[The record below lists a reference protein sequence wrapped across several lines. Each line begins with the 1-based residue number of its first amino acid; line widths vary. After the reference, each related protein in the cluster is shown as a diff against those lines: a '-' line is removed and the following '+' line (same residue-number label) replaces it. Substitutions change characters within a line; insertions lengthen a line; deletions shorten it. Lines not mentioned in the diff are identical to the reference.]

1 MAEVEQFDI
10 NCLNLERNKG
20 STCLRPSTELS
31 LPLCVKGTQ
40 VALAP
45 EKGVN
50 QTEEK
55 LAGA

>member
-1 MAEVEQFDI
+1 MAEVEQFDL
-10 NCLNLERNKG
+10 NCLNLEINKG
-20 STCLRPSTELS
+20 STCLRPSIELH

-50 QTEEK
+50 QAEEK